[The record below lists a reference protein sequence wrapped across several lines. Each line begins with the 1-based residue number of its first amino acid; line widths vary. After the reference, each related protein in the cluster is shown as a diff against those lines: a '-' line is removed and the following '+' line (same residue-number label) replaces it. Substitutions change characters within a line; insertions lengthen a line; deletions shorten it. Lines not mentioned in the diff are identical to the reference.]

1 MIIFLSKIWRL
12 FGTGFCFA
20 VFGIGGIII
29 ATLWLPFYRIR
40 YKNNEEKRKQ
50 ACRYAVHLTFK
61 SFVWLMYVVG
71 VTKVDTKGVEALKRV
86 KGKIIIANHP
96 SLIDVVVL
104 ISIVKNAD
112 CIVKQTLL
120 QNVFT
125 RGIIKNTGYI
135 SNADPED
142 LITDCKTSL
151 EKGCNLI
158 IFPEGTRTLPGADFD
173 FKRGAANI
181 ALRCEKNFQRVLI
194 EVTPPAL
201 TKGLP
206 WYKVPDRKIHMKL
219 VILDEVDTSNY
230 PAETISKSVRQLTRD
245 IQQTYRED
253 FAQFN
258 KVYEQ
263 HES

>member
-1 MIIFLSKIWRL
+1 MIIFLSKIWRFL
-12 FGTGFCFA
+12 GTAFCFA
-20 VFGIGGIII
+20 IFGLGGIII
-29 ATLWLPFYRIR
+29 ASLWLPFYRLK
-40 YKNNEEKRKQ
+40 YKNDEDKRKQ

-61 SFVWLMYVVG
+61 SFVWLMYIVG
-71 VTKVDTKGVEALKRV
+71 VTKVDVKGLEVLKRA

-112 CIVKQTLL
+112 CIVKHSLL

-158 IFPEGTRTLPGADFD
+158 IFPEGTRTFPGTEFN

-181 ALRCEKNFQRVLI
+181 ALRSEKNFQRVLI
-194 EVTPPAL
+194 KVTPPAL

-206 WYKVPDRKIHMKL
+206 WYKVPERKIHMKL
-219 VILDEVDTSNY
+219 VVLNEIDTSVY
-230 PAETISKSVRQLTRD
+230 SSQGISKSVRELTRE
-245 IQQTYRED
+245 QQRSYRED
-253 FAQFN
+253 FAKFDDIFD
-258 KVYEQ
+258 
-263 HES
+263 SA

>member
-1 MIIFLSKIWRL
+1 MNIYLSKIWRL
-12 FGTGFCFA
+12 FGTAFCFT
-20 VFGIGGIII
+20 VFGLGGVVI
-29 ATLWLPFYRIR
+29 AALWLPFYRVR
-40 YKNNEEKRKQ
+40 YKNNEDKRKQ

-61 SFVWLMYVVG
+61 WFVWLMYVVG
-71 VTKVDTKGVEALKRV
+71 VTKVDTRGLEELKNVR
-86 KGKIIIANHP
+86 GKIIIANHP

-120 QNVFT
+120 QNIFT

-135 SNADPED
+135 SNADPEE

-158 IFPEGTRTLPGADFD
+158 IFPEGTRTLPNTEFN

-181 ALRCEKNFQRVLI
+181 ALRSKKNFQRVLI

-201 TKGLP
+201 TKGWP
-206 WYKVPDRKIHMKL
+206 WYKVPKSKIHMKL
-219 VILDEVDTSNY
+219 VVLNEVETSSY
-230 PAETISKSVRQLTRD
+230 SSDSITKSVRQLTRD
-245 IQQTYRED
+245 LQQTYRED
-253 FAQFN
+253 FAKFD
-258 KVYEQ
+258 KIYEKQ
-263 HES
+263 